1 MIICQDPKK
10 VIPTINDKP
19 ITITVGSSRKATQ
32 WNAQRMQWLEL
43 VAKLA
48 SPMRGAE
55 TLEEYLK
62 LPKSKQDNL
71 KDVGGFVAGTLE
83 GNQRKASAVVGRDI
97 VTLDMDNIAPG
108 GTQEV
113 LQRVDSLNCAYCV
126 YSTRKHSE
134 AAPRL
139 RVLIPLS
146 RTCTA
151 DEYEPI
157 ARKLAEFVGMEQC
170 DQTTFEA
177 SRLMYWPSCCAD
189 STYVYTY
196 SNKYFADTDGI
207 LSMYENWRDVSQWA
221 GLTTPKIPRGTKQA
235 DPTEK
240 PGVVGAFCRI
250 YDVYKVVAEILPDK
264 YIVCDTGDR
273 FTYAGGTTTGGAVV
287 YEGGKFLY
295 SHHAHDPAG
304 GKLCNAFDL
313 MRLHLFGDKDSDAKP
328 DTPTNKLPSYTAAC
342 EYAVKDTGVA
352 QLMLQERY
360 AIATT
365 AFGTAVPADNADWMQ
380 LLQIHPESGKPMK
393 TTDNVL
399 IILENDPNLKGK
411 FVFEEFSNRI
421 LCMGALPW
429 NNSPEIRDWTDNDDA
444 GLRHYIEKVYG
455 VTGKDRISDAVSL
468 CCHRN
473 KINAVQDYLRELP
486 AWDGTPRV
494 ETLFIEYLGAADCVY
509 TRAVARTSLTA
520 AVARTMQPGVKYDYM
535 PVLAGPQGLGKSTL
549 LRKLAPRWF
558 NDSLQSF
565 DGKDAYETIQGSWI
579 MELAELVGMSK
590 ADDNKIKQFLSKQED
605 IFREPYGRRTG
616 RYPRRCVFFGTTNEE
631 EFLRDHTGNRRFWPV
646 ECGVQQPVKSVFT
659 ELDAEVPQIWAEALV
674 MWGNGEKL
682 YLPPELE
689 VYAKQAQEE
698 HSEHSAKEGI
708 IRDFLDRDVPVDW
721 EKRSLGDRKMYW
733 SGGFASDR
741 AKPELKRRERV
752 CAVEIWCEAF
762 GGEIRYFRRSDAA
775 EINAILARI
784 PGWVKCKSNMRFGV
798 AYGMQKGFSRLK

>member
-1 MIICQDPKK
+1 MQ
-10 VIPTINDKP
+10 NDRR
-19 ITITVGSSRKATQ
+19 ITITTGSSRKATQ
-32 WNAQRMQWLEL
+32 WNAQQLQWSEL

-48 SPMRGAE
+48 TPMRGTE

-62 LPKSKQDNL
+62 LPKPKQDSL
-71 KDVGGFVAGTLE
+71 KDVGGYVAGTLE
-83 GNQRKASAVVGRDI
+83 GRQRKASAVTGREV

-108 GTQEV
+108 GTQGV
-113 LQRVDSLNCAYCV
+113 LQRIEGLNCAYCV
-126 YSTRKHSE
+126 YSTRKHNE

-157 ARKLAEFVGMEQC
+157 ARKLAEYIGMEQC
-170 DQTTFEA
+170 DPTTFEA

-196 SNKYFADTDGI
+196 GDKYFADPDGI
-207 LSMYENWRDVSQWA
+207 LGMYADWRDVKQWA
-221 GLTTPKIPRGTKQA
+221 GLTAPKIPRGTKQA

-240 PGVVGAFCRI
+240 SGVVGAFCRI
-250 YDVYKVVAEILPDK
+250 YDVYKVIAEILPDK
-264 YIVCDTGDR
+264 YTVCDTGDR

-287 YEGGKFLY
+287 YEGGKFLF

-328 DTPTNKLPSYTAAC
+328 DTPTNKLPSYQAAC
-342 EYAVKDTGVA
+342 DYAVKDTGVA
-352 QLMLQERY
+352 QLLLQERY
-360 AIATT
+360 AAATA
-365 AFGTAVPADNADWMQ
+365 AFGAAPAENADWMQ
-380 LLQIHPESGKPMK
+380 LLQVHSESGKPLK

-421 LCMGALPW
+421 LCLGALPW
-429 NNSPEIRDWTDNDDA
+429 NDSPEVRDWTDNDDA
-444 GLRHYIEKVYG
+444 GLRHYIEKVYA

-473 KINAVQDYLRELP
+473 KINAVQDYLKGLP
-486 AWDGTPRV
+486 EWDGVPRV
-494 ETLFIEYLGAADCVY
+494 ETLYIDYLGAADSAY

-520 AVARTMQPGVKYDYM
+520 AVARAMIPGIKYDYM

-549 LRKLAPRWF
+549 LRLLAPKWF
-558 NDSLQSF
+558 NDSLTTF

-646 ECGVQQPVKSVFT
+646 ECGVQQPAKSVFT
-659 ELDAEVPQIWAEALV
+659 ELAANVPQIWAEALTL
-674 MWGNGEKL
+674 WHNGEKL
-682 YLPPELE
+682 YLLPEVE
-689 VYAKQAQEE
+689 AYAKQAQEE
-698 HSEHSAKEGI
+698 HSEHSAKEGV
-708 IRDFLDRDVPVDW
+708 IRDFLDREIPEDW
-721 EKRSLGDRKMYW
+721 EKRTLFEHKMYW
-733 SGGFASDR
+733 AGGFAND
-741 AKPELKRRERV
+741 KEKTKLKRRERV

-784 PGWVKCKSNMRFGV
+784 PGWERCQKTMRVGC
-798 AYGMQKGFSRLK
+798 AYGVQKGFIRCNLL

>member
-1 MIICQDPKK
+1 MQ
-10 VIPTINDKP
+10 NDRK
-19 ITITVGSSRKATQ
+19 ITITTGSSRKATQ
-32 WNAQRMQWLEL
+32 WNAQQLQWSEL

-48 SPMRGAE
+48 TPMRGTE

-62 LPKSKQDNL
+62 LPKPKQDSL
-71 KDVGGFVAGTLE
+71 KDVGGYVAGTLE
-83 GNQRKASAVVGRDI
+83 GRQRKASAVTGREV

-108 GTQEV
+108 GTQGV
-113 LQRVDSLNCAYCV
+113 LQRIEGLNCAYCV
-126 YSTRKHSE
+126 YSTRKYSE

-157 ARKLAEFVGMEQC
+157 ARKLAEYIGMEQC
-170 DQTTFEA
+170 DPTTFEA

-196 SNKYFADTDGI
+196 GDKYFADPDGI
-207 LSMYENWRDVSQWA
+207 LGMYADWRDVKQWA
-221 GLTTPKIPRGTKQA
+221 GLTAPKIPRGTKQA

-240 PGVVGAFCRI
+240 SGVVGAFCRI
-250 YDVYKVVAEILPDK
+250 YDVYKVIAELLPDK
-264 YIVCDTGDR
+264 YTVCDTGDR

-287 YEGGKFLY
+287 YEGGKFLF

-328 DTPTNKLPSYTAAC
+328 DTPTNKLPSYQAAC
-342 EYAVKDTGVA
+342 DYAVKDTGVA
-352 QLMLQERY
+352 QLLLQERY
-360 AIATT
+360 AAATA
-365 AFGTAVPADNADWMQ
+365 AFGAAPAENADWMQ
-380 LLQIHPESGKPMK
+380 MLQVHSESGKPLK

-421 LCMGALPW
+421 LCLGALPW
-429 NNSPEIRDWTDNDDA
+429 SDSPEVRDWTDNDDA
-444 GLRHYIEKVYG
+444 GLRHYIEKVYA

-473 KINAVQDYLRELP
+473 KINAVQDYLKGLP
-486 AWDGTPRV
+486 EWDGVPRV
-494 ETLFIEYLGAADCVY
+494 ETLYIDDLGAADSAY

-520 AVARTMQPGVKYDYM
+520 AVARAMIPGIKYDYM

-549 LRKLAPRWF
+549 LRLLAPKWF
-558 NDSLQSF
+558 NDSLTTF

-646 ECGVQQPVKSVFT
+646 ECGVQQPAKSVFT
-659 ELDAEVPQIWAEALV
+659 ELAANVPQIWAEALTL
-674 MWGNGEKL
+674 WHNGEKL
-682 YLPPELE
+682 YLLPEVE
-689 VYAKQAQEE
+689 AYAKQAQEE
-698 HSEHSAKEGI
+698 HSEHSAKEGV
-708 IRDFLDRDVPVDW
+708 IRDFLDREIPEDW
-721 EKRSLGDRKMYW
+721 EKRTLFEHKMYW
-733 SGGFASDR
+733 AGGFAND
-741 AKPELKRRERV
+741 KEKTKLKRRERV

-784 PGWVKCKSNMRFGV
+784 PGWERCQKTMRIGC
-798 AYGMQKGFSRLK
+798 AYGVQKGFIRCNLL

>member
-1 MIICQDPKK
+1 MQ
-10 VIPTINDKP
+10 NDRR
-19 ITITVGSSRKATQ
+19 ITITTGSSRKATQ
-32 WNAQRMQWLEL
+32 WNAQQLRWSEL

-48 SPMRGAE
+48 TPMRGTE

-62 LPKSKQDNL
+62 LPKPKQDSL
-71 KDVGGFVAGTLE
+71 KDVGGYVAGTLE
-83 GNQRKASAVVGRDI
+83 GRQRKASAVTGREV

-113 LQRVDSLNCAYCV
+113 LQRIEGLNCAYCV
-126 YSTRKHSE
+126 YSTRKHNE

-157 ARKLAEFVGMEQC
+157 ARKLAEYIGMEQC
-170 DQTTFEA
+170 DPTTFEA

-196 SNKYFADTDGI
+196 GDKYFADPDGI
-207 LSMYENWRDVSQWA
+207 LGMYADWRDVKQWA
-221 GLTTPKIPRGTKQA
+221 GLTAPKIPRGTKQA

-240 PGVVGAFCRI
+240 SGVVGAFCRI
-250 YDVYKVVAEILPDK
+250 YDVYKVIAEILPDK
-264 YIVCDTGDR
+264 YTVCDTGDR

-287 YEGGKFLY
+287 YEGGKFLF

-328 DTPTNKLPSYTAAC
+328 DTPTNKLPSYQAAC
-342 EYAVKDTGVA
+342 DYAVKDTGVA
-352 QLMLQERY
+352 QLLLQERY
-360 AIATT
+360 AAATA
-365 AFGTAVPADNADWMQ
+365 AFGAAPAENADWMQ
-380 LLQIHPESGKPMK
+380 LLQVHSESGKPLK

-421 LCMGALPW
+421 LCLGALPW
-429 NNSPEIRDWTDNDDA
+429 NDSPEVRDWTDNDDA
-444 GLRHYIEKVYG
+444 GLRHYIEKVYA

-473 KINAVQDYLRELP
+473 KINAVQDYLKSLP
-486 AWDGTPRV
+486 EWDGVPRV
-494 ETLFIEYLGAADCVY
+494 ETLYIDYLGAADSAY

-520 AVARTMQPGVKYDYM
+520 AVARAMIPGIKYDYM

-549 LRKLAPRWF
+549 LRLLAPKWF
-558 NDSLQSF
+558 NDSLTTF

-646 ECGVQQPVKSVFT
+646 ECGVQQPAKSVFT
-659 ELDAEVPQIWAEALV
+659 ELAANVPQIWAEALTL
-674 MWGNGEKL
+674 WHNGEKL
-682 YLPPELE
+682 YLLPEVE
-689 VYAKQAQEE
+689 AYAKQAQEE
-698 HSEHSAKEGI
+698 HSEHSAKEGV
-708 IRDFLDRDVPVDW
+708 IRDFLDREIPEDW
-721 EKRSLGDRKMYW
+721 EKRTLFEHKMYW
-733 SGGFASDR
+733 AGGFAND
-741 AKPELKRRERV
+741 KEKTKLKRRERV

-784 PGWVKCKSNMRFGV
+784 PGWERCQKTMRVGC
-798 AYGMQKGFSRLK
+798 AYGVQKGFIRCNLL

>member
-1 MIICQDPKK
+1 MQ
-10 VIPTINDKP
+10 NDRK
-19 ITITVGSSRKATQ
+19 ITITTGSSRKATQ
-32 WNAQRMQWLEL
+32 WNAQQLRWSEL

-48 SPMRGAE
+48 TPMRGTE

-62 LPKSKQDNL
+62 LPKPKQDSL
-71 KDVGGFVAGTLE
+71 KDVGGYVAGTLE
-83 GNQRKASAVVGRDI
+83 GRQRKASAVTGREV

-108 GTQEV
+108 GTQGV
-113 LQRVDSLNCAYCV
+113 LQRIEGLNCAYCV
-126 YSTRKHSE
+126 YSTRKHNE

-157 ARKLAEFVGMEQC
+157 ARKLAEYIGMEQC
-170 DQTTFEA
+170 DPTTFEA

-196 SNKYFADTDGI
+196 GDKYFADPDGI
-207 LSMYENWRDVSQWA
+207 LGMYADWRDVKQWA
-221 GLTTPKIPRGTKQA
+221 GLTAPKIPRGTKQA

-240 PGVVGAFCRI
+240 SGVVGAFCRI
-250 YDVYKVVAEILPDK
+250 YDVYKVIAEILPDK
-264 YIVCDTGDR
+264 YTVCDTGDR

-287 YEGGKFLY
+287 YEGGKFLF

-328 DTPTNKLPSYTAAC
+328 DTPTNKLPSYQAAC
-342 EYAVKDTGVA
+342 DYAVKDTGVA
-352 QLMLQERY
+352 QLLLQERY
-360 AIATT
+360 AAATA
-365 AFGTAVPADNADWMQ
+365 AFGAAPAENADWMQ
-380 LLQIHPESGKPMK
+380 LLQVHSESGKPLK

-421 LCMGALPW
+421 LCLGALPW
-429 NNSPEIRDWTDNDDA
+429 NDSPEVRDWTDNDDA
-444 GLRHYIEKVYG
+444 GLRHYIEKVYA

-473 KINAVQDYLRELP
+473 KINAVQDYLKGLP
-486 AWDGTPRV
+486 EWDGVPRV
-494 ETLFIEYLGAADCVY
+494 ETLYIDYLGAADSAY

-520 AVARTMQPGVKYDYM
+520 AVARAMIPGIKYDYM

-549 LRKLAPRWF
+549 LRLLAPKWF
-558 NDSLQSF
+558 NDSLTTF

-646 ECGVQQPVKSVFT
+646 ECGVQQPAKSVFT
-659 ELDAEVPQIWAEALV
+659 ELAANVPQIWAEALTL
-674 MWGNGEKL
+674 WHNGEKL
-682 YLPPELE
+682 YLLPEVE
-689 VYAKQAQEE
+689 AYAKQAQEE
-698 HSEHSAKEGI
+698 HSEHSAKEGV
-708 IRDFLDRDVPVDW
+708 IRDFLDREIPEDW
-721 EKRSLGDRKMYW
+721 EKRTLFEHKMYW
-733 SGGFASDR
+733 AGGFAND
-741 AKPELKRRERV
+741 KEKTKLKRRERV

-784 PGWVKCKSNMRFGV
+784 PGWERCQKTMRVGC
-798 AYGMQKGFSRLK
+798 AYGVQKGFIRCNLL

>member
-1 MIICQDPKK
+1 MQ
-10 VIPTINDKP
+10 NDRR
-19 ITITVGSSRKATQ
+19 ITITTGSSRKATQ
-32 WNAQRMQWLEL
+32 WNAQQLRWSEL

-48 SPMRGAE
+48 TPMRGTE

-62 LPKSKQDNL
+62 LPKPKQDSL
-71 KDVGGFVAGTLE
+71 KDVGGYVAGTLE
-83 GNQRKASAVVGRDI
+83 GRQRKASAVTGREV

-108 GTQEV
+108 GTQGV
-113 LQRVDSLNCAYCV
+113 LQRIEGLNCAYCV

-146 RTCTA
+146 RTCTV

-157 ARKLAEFVGMEQC
+157 ARKLAEYIGMEQC
-170 DQTTFEA
+170 DPTTFEA

-196 SNKYFADTDGI
+196 GDKYFADPDGI
-207 LSMYENWRDVSQWA
+207 LGMYADWRDVKQWA

-240 PGVVGAFCRI
+240 SGVVGAFCRI
-250 YDVYKVVAEILPDK
+250 YDVYKVIAEILPDK
-264 YIVCDTGDR
+264 YTVCDTGDR

-287 YEGGKFLY
+287 YEGGKFLF

-328 DTPTNKLPSYTAAC
+328 DTPTNKLPSYQAAC
-342 EYAVKDTGVA
+342 DYAVKDTGVA
-352 QLMLQERY
+352 QLLLQERY
-360 AIATT
+360 AAATA
-365 AFGTAVPADNADWMQ
+365 AFGAAPAENADWMQ
-380 LLQIHPESGKPMK
+380 LLQVHSESGKPLK

-421 LCMGALPW
+421 LCLGALPW
-429 NNSPEIRDWTDNDDA
+429 NDSPEVRDWTDNDDA
-444 GLRHYIEKVYG
+444 GLRHYIEKVYA

-473 KINAVQDYLRELP
+473 KINAVQDYLKSLP
-486 AWDGTPRV
+486 EWDGVPRV
-494 ETLFIEYLGAADCVY
+494 ETLYIDYLGAADSAY

-520 AVARTMQPGVKYDYM
+520 AVARAMIPGIKYDYM

-549 LRKLAPRWF
+549 LRLLAPKWF
-558 NDSLQSF
+558 NDSLTTF

-646 ECGVQQPVKSVFT
+646 ECGVQQPAKSVFT
-659 ELDAEVPQIWAEALV
+659 ELAANVPQIWAEALTL
-674 MWGNGEKL
+674 WHNGEKL
-682 YLPPELE
+682 YLLPEVE
-689 VYAKQAQEE
+689 AYAKQAQEE
-698 HSEHSAKEGI
+698 HSEHSAKEGV
-708 IRDFLDRDVPVDW
+708 IRDFLDREIPEDW
-721 EKRSLGDRKMYW
+721 EKRTLFEHKMYW
-733 SGGFASDR
+733 AGGFAND
-741 AKPELKRRERV
+741 KEKTKLKRRERV
-752 CAVEIWCEAF
+752 CAVEIWCEVF

-784 PGWVKCKSNMRFGV
+784 PGWERCQKTMRVGC
-798 AYGMQKGFSRLK
+798 AYGAQKGFIRCNLL

>member
-1 MIICQDPKK
+1 MQ
-10 VIPTINDKP
+10 NDRR
-19 ITITVGSSRKATQ
+19 ITITTGSSRKATQ
-32 WNAQRMQWLEL
+32 WNAQQLRWSEL

-48 SPMRGAE
+48 TPMRGTE

-62 LPKSKQDNL
+62 LPKPKQDSL
-71 KDVGGFVAGTLE
+71 KDVGGYVAGTLE
-83 GNQRKASAVVGRDI
+83 GRQRKASAVTGREV

-108 GTQEV
+108 GTQGV
-113 LQRVDSLNCAYCV
+113 LQRIEGLNCAYCV
-126 YSTRKHSE
+126 YSTRKHNE

-157 ARKLAEFVGMEQC
+157 ARKLAEYIGMEQC
-170 DQTTFEA
+170 DPTTFEA

-196 SNKYFADTDGI
+196 GDKYFADPDGI
-207 LSMYENWRDVSQWA
+207 LGMYADWRDVKQWA
-221 GLTTPKIPRGTKQA
+221 GLTAPKIPRGTKQA

-240 PGVVGAFCRI
+240 SGVVGAFCRI
-250 YDVYKVVAEILPDK
+250 YDVYKVIAEILPDK
-264 YIVCDTGDR
+264 YTVCDTGDR

-287 YEGGKFLY
+287 YEGGKFLF

-328 DTPTNKLPSYTAAC
+328 DTPTNKLPSYQAAC
-342 EYAVKDTGVA
+342 DYAVKDTGVA
-352 QLMLQERY
+352 QLLLQERY
-360 AIATT
+360 AAATA
-365 AFGTAVPADNADWMQ
+365 AFGAAPAENADWMQ
-380 LLQIHPESGKPMK
+380 LLQVHSESGKPLK

-421 LCMGALPW
+421 LCLGALPW
-429 NNSPEIRDWTDNDDA
+429 NDSPEVRDWTDNDDA
-444 GLRHYIEKVYG
+444 GLRHYIEKVYA

-473 KINAVQDYLRELP
+473 KINAVQDYLKGLP
-486 AWDGTPRV
+486 EWDGVPRV
-494 ETLFIEYLGAADCVY
+494 ETLYIDYLGAADSAY

-520 AVARTMQPGVKYDYM
+520 AVARAMIPGIKYDYM

-549 LRKLAPRWF
+549 LRLLAPKWF
-558 NDSLQSF
+558 NDSLTTF

-646 ECGVQQPVKSVFT
+646 ECGVQQPAKSVFT
-659 ELDAEVPQIWAEALV
+659 ELAANVPQIWAEALTL
-674 MWGNGEKL
+674 WHNGEKL
-682 YLPPELE
+682 YLLPEVE
-689 VYAKQAQEE
+689 AYAKQAQEE
-698 HSEHSAKEGI
+698 HSEHSAKEGV
-708 IRDFLDRDVPVDW
+708 IRDFLDREIPEDW
-721 EKRSLGDRKMYW
+721 EKRTLFEHKMYW
-733 SGGFASDR
+733 AGGFAND
-741 AKPELKRRERV
+741 KEKTKLKRRERV

-784 PGWVKCKSNMRFGV
+784 PGWERCQKTMRVGC
-798 AYGMQKGFSRLK
+798 AYGVQKGFIRCNLL

>member
-1 MIICQDPKK
+1 MQ
-10 VIPTINDKP
+10 NDRK
-19 ITITVGSSRKATQ
+19 ITITTGSSRKATQ
-32 WNAQRMQWLEL
+32 WNAQQLRWSEL

-48 SPMRGAE
+48 TPMRGTE

-62 LPKSKQDNL
+62 LPKPKQDSL
-71 KDVGGFVAGTLE
+71 KDVGGYVAGTLE
-83 GNQRKASAVVGRDI
+83 GRQRKASAVTGREV

-108 GTQEV
+108 GTQGV
-113 LQRVDSLNCAYCV
+113 LQRIEGLHCAYCV

-157 ARKLAEFVGMEQC
+157 ARKLAEYIGMEQC
-170 DQTTFEA
+170 DPTTFEA

-196 SNKYFADTDGI
+196 GDKYFADPDGI
-207 LSMYENWRDVSQWA
+207 LGMYADWRDVKQWA
-221 GLTTPKIPRGTKQA
+221 GLTAPKIPRGTKQA

-240 PGVVGAFCRI
+240 SGVVGAFCRI
-250 YDVYKVVAEILPDK
+250 YDVYKVIAELLPDK
-264 YIVCDTGDR
+264 YTVCDTGDR

-287 YEGGKFLY
+287 YEGGKFLF

-328 DTPTNKLPSYTAAC
+328 DTPTNKLPSYQAAC
-342 EYAVKDTGVA
+342 DYAVKDTSVA
-352 QLMLQERY
+352 QLLLQERY
-360 AIATT
+360 ATATA
-365 AFGTAVPADNADWMQ
+365 AFGAAPAENADWMQ
-380 LLQIHPESGKPMK
+380 LLQVHSESGKPLK

-421 LCMGALPW
+421 LCLGALPW
-429 NNSPEIRDWTDNDDA
+429 NDSPEVRDWTDNDDA
-444 GLRHYIEKVYG
+444 GLRHYIEKVYA

-473 KINAVQDYLRELP
+473 KINAVQDYLKSLP
-486 AWDGTPRV
+486 EWDGVPRV
-494 ETLFIEYLGAADCVY
+494 ETLYIDYLGAADSAY

-520 AVARTMQPGVKYDYM
+520 AVARAMIPGIKYDYM

-549 LRKLAPRWF
+549 LRLLAPKWF
-558 NDSLQSF
+558 NDSLTTF

-646 ECGVQQPVKSVFT
+646 ECGVQQPAKSVFT
-659 ELDAEVPQIWAEALV
+659 ELAANVPQIWAEALTL
-674 MWGNGEKL
+674 WHNGEKL
-682 YLPPELE
+682 YLLPEVE
-689 VYAKQAQEE
+689 AYAKQAQEE
-698 HSEHSAKEGI
+698 HSEHSAKEGV
-708 IRDFLDRDVPVDW
+708 IRDFLDREIPEDW
-721 EKRSLGDRKMYW
+721 EKRTLFEHKMYW
-733 SGGFASDR
+733 AGGFAND
-741 AKPELKRRERV
+741 KEKTKLKRRERV

-775 EINAILARI
+775 EINAILARL
-784 PGWVKCKSNMRFGV
+784 PGWERCQKTMRVGC
-798 AYGMQKGFSRLK
+798 AYGVQKGFIRCNLL

>member
-1 MIICQDPKK
+1 MQ
-10 VIPTINDKP
+10 NDRR
-19 ITITVGSSRKATQ
+19 ITITTGSSRKATQ
-32 WNAQRMQWLEL
+32 WNAQQLRWSEL

-48 SPMRGAE
+48 TPMRGTE

-62 LPKSKQDNL
+62 LPKPKQDSL
-71 KDVGGFVAGTLE
+71 KDVGGYVAGTLE
-83 GNQRKASAVVGRDI
+83 GRQRKASAVTGREV

-108 GTQEV
+108 GTQGV
-113 LQRVDSLNCAYCV
+113 LQRIEGLNCAYCV
-126 YSTRKHSE
+126 YPTRKHSE

-157 ARKLAEFVGMEQC
+157 ARKLAEYIGMEQC
-170 DQTTFEA
+170 DPTTFEA

-196 SNKYFADTDGI
+196 GDKYFADPDGI
-207 LSMYENWRDVSQWA
+207 LGMYADWRDVKQWA
-221 GLTTPKIPRGTKQA
+221 GLTAPKIPRGTKQA

-240 PGVVGAFCRI
+240 SGVVGAFCRI
-250 YDVYKVVAEILPDK
+250 YDVYRVIAEILPDR
-264 YIVCDTGDR
+264 YTVCDTGDR

-287 YEGGKFLY
+287 YESGKFLF

-328 DTPTNKLPSYTAAC
+328 DTPTNKLPSYQAAC
-342 EYAVKDTGVA
+342 DYAVKDTGVA
-352 QLMLQERY
+352 QLLLQERY
-360 AIATT
+360 AAATA
-365 AFGTAVPADNADWMQ
+365 AFGAAPAENADWMQ
-380 LLQIHPESGKPMK
+380 RLQVHSESGKPLK

-421 LCMGALPW
+421 LCLGALPW
-429 NNSPEIRDWTDNDDA
+429 NDSPEVRDWTDNDDA
-444 GLRHYIEKVYG
+444 GLRHYIEKVYA

-473 KINAVQDYLRELP
+473 KINAVQDYLKGLP
-486 AWDGTPRV
+486 EWDGVPRV
-494 ETLFIEYLGAADCVY
+494 ETLYIDYLGAADSAY

-520 AVARTMQPGVKYDYM
+520 AVARAMIPGIKYDYM

-549 LRKLAPRWF
+549 LRLLAPKWF
-558 NDSLQSF
+558 NDSLTTF

-646 ECGVQQPVKSVFT
+646 ECGVQQPAKSVFT
-659 ELDAEVPQIWAEALV
+659 ELAANVPQIWAEALTL
-674 MWGNGEKL
+674 WHNGEKL
-682 YLPPELE
+682 YLLPEVE
-689 VYAKQAQEE
+689 AYAKQAQEE
-698 HSEHSAKEGI
+698 HSEHSAKEGV
-708 IRDFLDRDVPVDW
+708 IRDFLDREIPEDW
-721 EKRSLGDRKMYW
+721 EKRTLFEHKMYW
-733 SGGFASDR
+733 AGGFAND
-741 AKPELKRRERV
+741 KEKTKLKRRERV

-784 PGWVKCKSNMRFGV
+784 PGWERCKSNMRFGV
-798 AYGMQKGFSRLK
+798 VYGTQKGFLRIP